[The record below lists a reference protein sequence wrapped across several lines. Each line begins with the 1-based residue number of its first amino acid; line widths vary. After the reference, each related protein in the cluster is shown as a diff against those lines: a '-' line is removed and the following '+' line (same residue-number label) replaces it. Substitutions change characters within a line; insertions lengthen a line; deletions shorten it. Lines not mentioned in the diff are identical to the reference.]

1 MKPFM
6 FATITLLA
14 PGLLACSNPASSIP
28 DASPRV
34 DAAVSQPIDAAA
46 MPVGLV
52 LNEVAATGTPDDWF
66 EVTNTS
72 VTSIVLSDYCF
83 VDVKADFVKCKPFAA
98 TVLAP
103 GAYLAFDVSD
113 VTAGFK
119 LGSDEELWIYR
130 NADRVLIDGIDW
142 AEGQSPSGGS
152 FARSPD
158 ATGAFAVATTAT
170 RGAKN

>member
-1 MKPFM
+1 MKSSM
-6 FATITLLA
+6 LTLLLIA
-14 PGLLACSNPASSIP
+14 TSFTACADAASSVP
-28 DASPRV
+28 DASPRT
-34 DAAVSQPIDAAA
+34 DATVVQPLDAPAVR
-46 MPVGLV
+46 VGLV

-66 EVTNTS
+66 EVTNTG

-83 VDVKADFVKCKPFAA
+83 VDVKVDFVKCKPFTA

-113 VTAGFK
+113 ATAGFK

-130 NADRVLIDGIDW
+130 NADHMLIDGADW

-158 ATGAFAVATTAT
+158 ATGEFAVAVTAT
-170 RGAKN
+170 RAAKN